1 VLLGLETMNVCRS
14 TGVAVSAAMAVALLP
29 TWSPSRLVSP
39 DGATASIG
47 QTSRPALLV
56 LVVVDQF
63 RADYVDTY
71 GHQWTDG
78 LREIFQ
84 RGAVFTNAAV
94 PYALTRTC
102 TGHSS
107 IATSTLP
114 SSHGMVD
121 NEWFDRAAGRF
132 VGCTE
137 DPNAGPLTLG
147 PGRAGEQHSARH
159 LRMPTLAEE
168 LRRQA
173 VSPPQVVSL
182 ALKARSAISLAGGG
196 GARTIAIWEEDNG
209 TWATSTSYATVPAS
223 EVTSFLVA
231 HPVQAAR
238 GATWE
243 RRLPIEAYVH
253 DDRAPGEPVTSVFP
267 HSLRPSF
274 GAPFTPI
281 WDASPFSDAYIG
293 DLAVSLIDR
302 LGLGRS
308 TTTDLLLLGFAA
320 LDYVGHA
327 YGPLSH
333 EVQDVLARLDVV
345 LGRLLST
352 LDERVGRDRFVLALT
367 SDHGVANLPV
377 NTGGRVSLAAIGRA
391 IDAALASAFGRRP
404 VVRAISGSSIYLAPG
419 AIDTVRVNP
428 ALREAVE
435 RALRNVPGVAR
446 VFWKDQLTAADTTGD
461 ALVTAMRSSY
471 VADRSGD
478 LLFVPEPRWV
488 ISEAG
493 TNHGTPYDYDTRV
506 PLALI
511 GSRIAPGRH
520 GGASSILDVAP
531 TLATLAGIRMA
542 RAQGRVLTEAIG
554 RVP

>member
-1 VLLGLETMNVCRS
+1 MSLV
-14 TGVAVSAAMAVALLP
+14 VSAAMVAAP
-29 TWSPSRLVSP
+29 APIPSQSDRA
-39 DGATASIG
+39 GAPAG
-47 QTSRPALLV
+47 QASRPALLV

-78 LREIFQ
+78 LREVFRQ
-84 RGAVFTNAAV
+84 GAVFTNTVV
-94 PYALTRTC
+94 PYGLTRTC

-114 SSHGMVD
+114 SLHGMVD
-121 NEWFDRAAGRF
+121 NEWFDRTAGRF
-132 VGCTE
+132 VACTE
-137 DPNAGPLTLG
+137 DPNAGPLALG

-173 VSPPQVVSL
+173 TSPPQVVSV
-182 ALKARSAISLAGGG
+182 ALKARSAISLAGHG

-209 TWATSTSYATVPAS
+209 TWATSTSYATVAAPD
-223 EVTSFLVA
+223 VTSFLVA

-243 RRLPIEAYVH
+243 RRLPIEAYLH
-253 DDRAPGEPVTSVFP
+253 DDRAPGEPVMAVFP

-281 WDASPFSDAYIG
+281 WDASPFSDAYVG
-293 DLAVSLIDR
+293 DFAVSLIDR

-308 TTTDLLLLGFAA
+308 ASTDLLLLGFAA

-327 YGPLSH
+327 YGPQSH

-352 LDERVGRDRFVLALT
+352 LDERIGRDRYVLALT
-367 SDHGVANLPV
+367 SDHGVASLPV
-377 NTGGRVSLAAIGRA
+377 GTGGRIHLSAIGRA
-391 IDAALASAFGRRP
+391 VDAALSSAFGRRP

-419 AIDTVRVNP
+419 VIDAVRTSP
-428 ALREAVE
+428 SLRDGVE

-446 VFWKDQLTAADTTGD
+446 VFWNDQLTATETTAD
-461 ALVTAMRSSY
+461 ALLTAMRSSY

-478 LLFVPEPRWV
+478 LLFVPERGWV
-488 ISEAG
+488 ISESG
-493 TNHGTPYDYDTRV
+493 TNHGTPYDYDARV

-511 GSRIAPGRH
+511 GARVAARRHEAP
-520 GGASSILDVAP
+520 SSILDVAP
-531 TLATLAGIRMA
+531 TLATLAGIRMV

-554 RVP
+554 RLP